1 MGLQPEQLRKRARF
15 QTEDEILF
23 AIDDTKSRVHRLRK
37 EAEKFDKL
45 AEAAFARVV
54 TPGWRGGED
63 ADRKRAKADRV
74 ERGYLQRLKRTLA
87 AFRTQLLPGF
97 GEDRSIQK

>member
-45 AEAAFARVV
+45 AEAAFAR
-54 TPGWRGGED
+54 GHSGLAWRED